1 MISSIRSCIQ
11 PFVAPAFNFV
21 AKDSTL
27 YFNRFC
33 FRRPQTVLFLCRCKQ
48 RTCQLPQHSPS
59 APDLF
64 WPSGP
69 WNWISCVFRI
79 WLSFIIVDVF
89 VVVVDYCCCCCCFI
103 LEHLHCAWTFLC
115 VPISVLLV
123 AHSQLLELVD
133 NFRIAFCERLQRW
146 VFRSNTCVGE
156 FSSLTFNMSGQ
167 KATNSSIQVLMLV
180 INLCEKCWCW
190 KVKES
195 QRRLFCKN
203 YT

>member
-1 MISSIRSCIQ
+1 MI
-11 PFVAPAFNFV
+11 VV
-21 AKDSTL
+21 
-27 YFNRFC
+27 
-33 FRRPQTVLFLCRCKQ
+33 
-48 RTCQLPQHSPS
+48 
-59 APDLF
+59 
-64 WPSGP
+64 
-69 WNWISCVFRI
+69 
-79 WLSFIIVDVF
+79 
-89 VVVVDYCCCCCCFI
+89 VVVVDDCCCCCCFI

-146 VFRSNTCVGE
+146 VLRSNTCVGE

-180 INLCEKCWCW
+180 INLCEKYWCW
-190 KVKES
+190 KIKES

-203 YT
+203 YTEGELSVKFKVTMHTQDCLHLQFLLASISNQSLPSSALGST